1 MPECKCVT
9 MAEIAFDGA
18 VPVDGYGSGFFRL
31 AGQKYEGAMMLTP
44 SEASG
49 WQGYGDIAPLLARRG
64 EFDIVLVGTG
74 DTIAYPPRDFRETLE
89 AAGLGVEFMQT
100 SAACRTYN
108 LLLAEGRRVAALMF
122 PLK

>member
-1 MPECKCVT
+1 

-18 VPVDGYGSGFFRL
+18 VPVDGYGPGFFRI

-49 WQGYGDIAPLLARRG
+49 WQGYDDLAALLARRG
-64 EFDIVLVGTG
+64 EFDVVLVGTG
-74 DTIAYPPRDFRETLE
+74 DTVAYPPQAFRDRLE
-89 AAGLGVEFMQT
+89 QAGLGVEFMQT
-100 SAACRTYN
+100 PAACRTYN

-122 PLK
+122 PVS

>member
-1 MPECKCVT
+1 

-18 VPVDGYGSGFFRL
+18 VPVDGYGPGFFRL
-31 AGQKYEGAMMLTP
+31 DGKKYSGAMMLTLTGVAP
-44 SEASG
+44 WA
-49 WQGYGDIAPLLARRG
+49 GYDDIGPLLARRD

-74 DTIAYPPRDFRETLE
+74 DALAYPPREFRQRLE

-122 PLK
+122 PVG